1 LGTHGLS
8 DNHNLELLCLQLLN
22 ESIEKSNPEHGI
34 NFIVSFPFFEK
45 YFNFKYF
52 NLALYKV
59 FFGQKY
65 GVKNLP
71 SRIELE
77 DFEDIQMELRFKQDK
92 NRRFSKIIKKT
103 FKTTMENTFAESVDE
118 TIEVVNSASTIR
130 ESSIPPPAPES
141 TIADDAES
149 LKDALKPSISSTSKS
164 AKKILKFL
172 KTSAETIDKNQE
184 IENSENTKDAMR
196 ISLAT
201 PGSVTESV
209 KESRRV
215 TISEPP
221 NGLADKHIKNSNETA
236 KEIRRVTISTSHESE
251 TVDEIAEL
259 SMVTSASSKSRR
271 VTIAVPKI
279 TEEVDDEVETAS
291 QKSKSR
297 KTAVFIPEIVSVV
310 PGKSENPTSSD
321 RGNKSV
327 RNNNDDLSILN
338 QWYDIDKSYSTEAY
352 LLKPIRYK
360 IFMHIIFTIL
370 EIKTFY

>member
-1 LGTHGLS
+1 
-8 DNHNLELLCLQLLN
+8 
-22 ESIEKSNPEHGI
+22 
-34 NFIVSFPFFEK
+34 
-45 YFNFKYF
+45 
-52 NLALYKV
+52 LALYKA

-92 NRRFSKIIKKT
+92 NRRFSKIIKKA

-130 ESSIPPPAPES
+130 EISIPPQAPES

-149 LKDALKPSISSTSKS
+149 LKDALKPSISSISKS

-172 KTSAETIDKNQE
+172 KTSVETIDKNQE
-184 IENSENTKDAMR
+184 IENSDNTKDALR
-196 ISLAT
+196 VGLAT

-221 NGLADKHIKNSNETA
+221 IGLAEIHVKNSNETT
-236 KEIRRVTISTSHESE
+236 KETRHVTISTSHESE
-251 TVDEIAEL
+251 TIDEIAEH
-259 SMVTSASSKSRR
+259 SMITSASSKSRR

-279 TEEVDDEVETAS
+279 TEEIDDQVETAS

-297 KTAVFIPEIVSVV
+297 KNSVFIPESVSIV
-310 PGKSENPTSSD
+310 PGKSENQTSSD

-338 QWYDIDKSYSTEAY
+338 QWYDIDKIYSTEAY

-370 EIKTFY
+370 